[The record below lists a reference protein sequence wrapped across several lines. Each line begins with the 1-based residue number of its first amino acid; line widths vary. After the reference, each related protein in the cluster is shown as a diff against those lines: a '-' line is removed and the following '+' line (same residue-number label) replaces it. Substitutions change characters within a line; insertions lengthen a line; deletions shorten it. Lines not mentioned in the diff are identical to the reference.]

1 MLAGSARTVLAMK
14 GSVSP
19 EANLRFDVSPE
30 ANLRFDKVGLQR
42 KELRK

>member
-19 EANLRFDVSPE
+19 EANLRFDK
-30 ANLRFDKVGLQR
+30 LGLQR

>member
-1 MLAGSARTVLAMK
+1 MGFAFVGQDDAG
-14 GSVSP
+14 VSP